1 MGTLLNTYL
10 LTLDIN
16 VTSWFILLHEV
27 KMYTVKQLSK
37 LAGVSVRTLHYYD
50 EIGLLKPSS
59 LDDNGYRHYEEE
71 AVLKLQQILF
81 YREMDLSL
89 DEIKGVVGHPDFDVL
104 TALRSHKKALQGRV
118 ERLRHLI
125 QTVDNTIDHLKGN
138 ESMNAKGLF
147 EGFSEEE
154 QEKYALEAEQMYD
167 PETVRAS
174 NRKWK
179 EYLPAKKERI
189 LAEGKA
195 IYIDLKA
202 AMPKGAASADAQAL
216 AARWHEHMQY
226 FWSPNDEQL
235 LGLADGYNEDV
246 RFRANF
252 DKMHPQLAE
261 FMREAVKVYVKKRK
275 K

>member
-1 MGTLLNTYL
+1 
-10 LTLDIN
+10 
-16 VTSWFILLHEV
+16 
-27 KMYTVKQLSK
+27 
-37 LAGVSVRTLHYYD
+37 
-50 EIGLLKPSS
+50 
-59 LDDNGYRHYEEE
+59 
-71 AVLKLQQILF
+71 
-81 YREMDLSL
+81 
-89 DEIKGVVGHPDFDVL
+89 VGRPDFDVL
-104 TALRSHKKALQGRV
+104 TALRSHKEALQGRV
-118 ERLRHLI
+118 ERLNRLI
-125 QTVDNTIDHLKGN
+125 QTVDNTIEHLKGN

-179 EYLPAKKERI
+179 AYPPAEKERI

-195 IYIDLKA
+195 IYVDLIA
-202 AMPKGAASADAQAL
+202 AMPKGATSAEVQTL
-216 AARWHEHMQY
+216 IARWHQHMQY

-235 LGLADGYNEDV
+235 LGLADGYNEDA

-252 DKMHPQLAE
+252 DKMHPKLAE
-261 FMREAVKVYVKKRK
+261 FMHEAVKVYVKNRK